1 MSSKG
6 TLYLIPTTLGDST
19 VTDVMPELNLEI
31 VNSID
36 HYVAEDIRTARR
48 YLSKI
53 KIKKSIQELEFNKLN
68 KRTQQDEIPEL
79 LQPALNGYNLG
90 LMSEAGVPGVADPGA
105 DLVKEAHNQGV
116 KVVPLVGPSSLLLAL
131 MASGLN
137 GQNFTFQGYLPKDSS
152 LRCKKL
158 MQLEKLIS
166 QGTTQMFIETPY
178 RNQQMFDDI
187 LKTCAGNTMLCVA
200 TDLTLQT
207 ETVMTR
213 PVSQWKNHKPS
224 FKKRPT
230 IFLLGT

>member
-1 MSSKG
+1 MSAKG
-6 TLYLIPTTLGDST
+6 ILYLIPTTLGDCQI
-19 VTDVMPELNLEI
+19 TDVMPQRNLEV

-53 KIKKSIQELEFNKLN
+53 GIEKPIQDLEFSKLN
-68 KRTQQDEIPEL
+68 KRTLQEDVPEL
-79 LQPALNGYNLG
+79 LKPALDGHHLG
-90 LMSEAGVPGVADPGA
+90 LMSEAGCPGVADPGA
-105 DLVKEAHNQGV
+105 DLVREAHRSGV

-137 GQNFTFQGYLPKDSS
+137 GQNFTFQGYLPKDSQ
-152 LRCKKL
+152 LRCKKIT
-158 MQLEKLIS
+158 QLEKLVE

-187 LKTCAGNTMLCVA
+187 LKTCSGNTMLCVA

-207 ETVMTR
+207 ESVVTR
-213 PVSQWKNHKPS
+213 SIAKWKGHRPA

-230 IFLLGT
+230 MFLLGN